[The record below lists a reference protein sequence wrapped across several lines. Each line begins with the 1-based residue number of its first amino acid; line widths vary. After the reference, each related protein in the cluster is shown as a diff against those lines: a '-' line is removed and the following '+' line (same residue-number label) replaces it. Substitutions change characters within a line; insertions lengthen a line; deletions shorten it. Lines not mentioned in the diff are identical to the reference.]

1 MVEEWKKA
9 AEVSREVEYKPLEY
23 SPLNILLHVS
33 LPLKDQLSIV
43 FFLSQKSAEKM
54 YILHTRSCF

>member
-9 AEVSREVEYKPLEY
+9 AEVSRELEYKTLKH

-33 LPLKDQLSIV
+33 LPLKDQLSINSSFTKIYREDLCLAYKV
-43 FFLSQKSAEKM
+43 VL
-54 YILHTRSCF
+54 